1 MFRWYFG
8 RNEVFIRSFW
18 FLLTFRKES
27 NVTKHLSHCPNI
39 YTVAKRANLE
49 GFSIFELRR
58 AINLNPVTCT
68 TPLTIKWPNHIKMTR
83 LDLLCTLVA
92 AGDIQFILFHT
103 VWTRE
108 ILIWKKNPSSFQKF
122 NLILATINSIIYYW
136 LLWFKSTFS
145 SVDFVTFLQLL
156 WFIRFIKLSC
166 YWEYTTKPH
175 PSISHS
181 FLWLGNLI
189 HDL

>member
-1 MFRWYFG
+1 
-8 RNEVFIRSFW
+8 
-18 FLLTFRKES
+18 
-27 NVTKHLSHCPNI
+27 
-39 YTVAKRANLE
+39 
-49 GFSIFELRR
+49 
-58 AINLNPVTCT
+58 
-68 TPLTIKWPNHIKMTR
+68 MTR
-83 LDLLCTLVA
+83 LDLLCMLVA

-108 ILIWKKNPSSFQKF
+108 ISILKKNPSSLQKF
-122 NLILATINSIIYYW
+122 DLILATINSIIYYYRG
-136 LLWFKSTFS
+136 LKSTFS
-145 SVDFVTFLQLL
+145 SIDFVIFLGLLWLKNALQLL

-189 HDL
+189 HALWKSMYGRVMRVRSDTFGDPIFQKGLEN

>member
-1 MFRWYFG
+1 MPRPA
-8 RNEVFIRSFW
+8 
-18 FLLTFRKES
+18 RKES
-27 NVTKHLSHCPNI
+27 NCTKARDLLIAYCPKI

-68 TPLTIKWPNHIKMTR
+68 TPLTIKWPNHIRMTR

-108 ILIWKKNPSSFQKF
+108 IFIWKKNLYPSFQNF
-122 NLILATINSIIYYW
+122 DLILATIKSIIYYYCGS
-136 LLWFKSTFS
+136 KSTFS
-145 SVDFVTFLQLL
+145 SVEFVTFPWLVLIKKFQATSMVHTVHQIILL
-156 WFIRFIKLSC
+156 LRI
-166 YWEYTTKPH
+166 Y
-175 PSISHS
+175 
-181 FLWLGNLI
+181 
-189 HDL
+189 D